1 MPSVESPVA
10 SLATPKSI
18 FQEQISTFLSF
29 TWNVEGF
36 SRNRFNLQHFVDLH
50 LPDFIFLSEP
60 QIYANDLDSAMR
72 TLSSEYF
79 SSLNSADMFDPELPL
94 LKSKANGGTMMLWRQ
109 RHDPFITVFPVTS
122 TAFLPVIFHP
132 PELIPSIHIAVYLPT
147 MGKEMLFIEEL
158 SKLSIAIEDMSAAH
172 PEAPLYL
179 RGDFNVSH
187 TNPKRSALLKHFCS
201 NHNLLDLLIPHKT
214 YHHFVGNGQSDSN
227 LDRILYSKSLAH
239 KEDLLDI
246 ICKQTEP
253 LINSHHD
260 LLISSWSLPT
270 IAEGETDS
278 SQNIVA
284 PKLENNRVKVLWT
297 DEGIEKYQTL
307 VSPHF
312 TILQNLWVKNST
324 PTSVSL
330 LLQSTNKILTLSAE
344 ATNKTIPLNGP
355 KMPKKFSIPKPV
367 RVSKNALKK
376 MNKHLRE
383 VTEGLATNKTDIV
396 KLKNNY
402 NEARLAH
409 RKLERKFKAKDSYER
424 DQNLSKG
431 PSFVYKSIKASK
443 ISRIRK
449 IQKLTVCKKT
459 YLGESVRDGFFDSI
473 SGLKTRDSTHLDS
486 CDTFQE
492 FSLDFQNIFEICQLG
507 SPIPLKSENKCC

>member
-1 MPSVESPVA
+1 
-10 SLATPKSI
+10 
-18 FQEQISTFLSF
+18 
-29 TWNVEGF
+29 
-36 SRNRFNLQHFVDLH
+36 
-50 LPDFIFLSEP
+50 
-60 QIYANDLDSAMR
+60 
-72 TLSSEYF
+72 
-79 SSLNSADMFDPELPL
+79 
-94 LKSKANGGTMMLWRQ
+94 MMLWRHK
-109 RHDPFITVFPVTS
+109 HDPFITVIPVSS

-132 PELIPSIHIAVYLPT
+132 PELVPSIHIAVYLPT
-147 MGKEMLFIEEL
+147 IGKEMLFIEEL

-172 PEAPLYL
+172 PGAPLYL

-187 TNPKRSALLKHFCS
+187 TNPKRSTLLKHFCS
-201 NHNLLDLLIPHKT
+201 NHNLHDLHIPHKS

-227 LDRILYSKSLAH
+227 LDRILFSKSLGHEEA
-239 KEDLLDI
+239 LLEI

-260 LLISSWSLPT
+260 LLISSWCLPT
-270 IAEGETDS
+270 IAKAEPDS

-284 PKLENNRVKVLWT
+284 PKLDNNRAKVLWT
-297 DEGIEKYQTL
+297 DEGIEQYRNL

-312 TILQNLWVKNST
+312 TRLQNLWLKNST

-344 ATNKTIPLNGP
+344 ATNKTTPLNDP

-367 RVSKNALKK
+367 RVSKDAMKK

-383 VTEGLATNKTDIV
+383 VTEGLATNKADIV

-409 RKLERKFKAKDSYER
+409 RKLEREFKAKDSYER

-431 PSFVYKSIKASK
+431 
-443 ISRIRK
+443 
-449 IQKLTVCKKT
+449 
-459 YLGESVRDGFFDSI
+459 
-473 SGLKTRDSTHLDS
+473 
-486 CDTFQE
+486 
-492 FSLDFQNIFEICQLG
+492 
-507 SPIPLKSENKCC
+507 